1 MVRVAALT
9 MTLAAICVAVN
20 AQEPITVRTTVF
32 DTAAYPGNVVKLS
45 ITCRCESDRALATVF
60 KHEVPLSR
68 TDSGWQGWIGIDL
81 DTKPGSY
88 PIAVHIDPRGKPALT
103 ATSLLVIKPK
113 QFPVRRLS
121 VAPQFVD
128 PPASEVE
135 RILREAAAQQTLFNV
150 VSHPQLWHGPFQP
163 PLGVEPSSNF
173 GSRSVFNGQ
182 ARSPHAGI
190 DFGARIGT
198 PIAAPAAGVVVLAEP
213 LYFTGNTVIL
223 DHGLGLYS
231 LLAHLSEFKVKKED
245 RIDRG
250 DVVGLV
256 GDTGRVT
263 GAHLHWT
270 VRLNGARVDPLSLIA
285 ATKN

>member
-1 MVRVAALT
+1 
-9 MTLAAICVAVN
+9 MTLLVSLSGSLD
-20 AQEPITVRTTVF
+20 AQEPVTVRTTVVG
-32 DTAAYPGNVVKLS
+32 TAAYPGSVVRLDIS
-45 ITCRCESDRALATVF
+45 CRCDADRAVATVF
-60 KHEVPLSR
+60 KREVPLTR
-68 TDSGWQGWIGIDL
+68 ADNGWQGWIGIDL
-81 DTKPGSY
+81 DTKAGSY
-88 PIAVHIDPRGKPALT
+88 PIAVHIEPRGKPALT
-103 ATSLLVIKPK
+103 ATHALVIKPK

-135 RILREAAAQQTLFNV
+135 RIKREAALLQSIFEGVN
-150 VSHPQLWHGPFQP
+150 GPRYWRGAVQAP
-163 PLGVEPSSNF
+163 VGETPSSSF
-173 GSRSVFNGQ
+173 GSRSVLNGQ
-182 ARSPHAGI
+182 ARSPHSGT
-190 DFGARIGT
+190 DFGAKIGT

-213 LYFTGNTVIL
+213 LYFTGNTVVL

-250 DVVGLV
+250 DIVGLS

-263 GAHLHWT
+263 APHLHWT